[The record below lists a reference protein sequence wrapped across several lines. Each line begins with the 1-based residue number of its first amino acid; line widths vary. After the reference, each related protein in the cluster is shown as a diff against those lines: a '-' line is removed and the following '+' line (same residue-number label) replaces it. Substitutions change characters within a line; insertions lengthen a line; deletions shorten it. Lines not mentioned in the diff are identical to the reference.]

1 LFIEIIKFLFYS
13 GLIVLVSKYI
23 LVGTLRKLAE
33 NLNLKARTVGDVA
46 GVATSV
52 PELLTIVTSS
62 IRGLTRRQ
70 YL

>member
-1 LFIEIIKFLFYS
+1 MFIEIIKFLFYS

-62 IRGLTRRQ
+62 IRGLTRR
-70 YL
+70 